1 MFDKLPENFSIDR
14 LIDRLLF
21 IEKVETGLKQSEMGL
36 VNVKEQTK
44 QKLAKWLN
52 KGGLITLLKISMI

>member
-1 MFDKLPENFSIDR
+1 MLTKTQVHNTVDKLPESFSIDQ

-36 VNVKEQTK
+36 VNTKEQTK
-44 QKLAKWLN
+44 QKL
-52 KGGLITLLKISMI
+52 IDI